1 MPRIDIAR
9 LRKDNG
15 MSQNDLA
22 QKLQIT
28 QSFLSAIENGKSPLP
43 PEKEARIAEIFG
55 LGSLD
60 DYLIDSRQPE
70 ALTKNL
76 EEMSDSE
83 IFGQLLN
90 RLHDQAHK
98 KNGDAE
104 HHHEH
109 HEHIAH
115 LENRNATI
123 SQHIDTLATRN
134 YELLQ
139 IVNNLLNR
147 NDELL
152 RRIDSLGTANDRLR
166 EEIDSLR
173 AKIFDMSR

>member
-90 RLHDQAHK
+90 RSRRPGAQKTVMPNTTMSTTSISPTLKTETPLYH
-98 KNGDAE
+98 N
-104 HHHEH
+104 
-109 HEHIAH
+109 ISTH
-115 LENRNATI
+115 LPLATMNFCRLSTI
-123 SQHIDTLATRN
+123 S
-134 YELLQ
+134 
-139 IVNNLLNR
+139 
-147 NDELL
+147 
-152 RRIDSLGTANDRLR
+152 
-166 EEIDSLR
+166 
-173 AKIFDMSR
+173 